1 MVGNIFKGQTTLKH
15 QSVRIALA
23 IQLHGRINIVVV
35 SPSYTEGVVYAIQLY
50 GVRSIMASTAV
61 CGTASLSSIL
71 SVPTKA
77 RSPNYDLVARRC
89 YQDSMKNLAG
99 RPFGLAQTITT
110 VRCLP
115 RGRVD
120 ES

>member
-1 MVGNIFKGQTTLKH
+1 M
-15 QSVRIALA
+15 
-23 IQLHGRINIVVV
+23 VV

-77 RSPNYDLVARRC
+77 RSPNYDLVTHRC
-89 YQDSMKNLAG
+89 YQDSMKSLAG

>member
-1 MVGNIFKGQTTLKH
+1 M
-15 QSVRIALA
+15 
-23 IQLHGRINIVVV
+23 VV

-77 RSPNYDLVARRC
+77 RSPNYDTAIHIVE
-89 YQDSMKNLAG
+89 
-99 RPFGLAQTITT
+99 I
-110 VRCLP
+110 V
-115 RGRVD
+115 VIV
-120 ES
+120 